1 MKKSGLSHRSQNGF
15 HKIDS
20 SLKLNYFHK
29 NSWIDTD
36 GKSAIRDDSFSL
48 AIAYRKVLGYF

>member
-1 MKKSGLSHRSQNGF
+1 MKKSGLSQNGF